1 MRAWVLLMVAL
12 GFAQGTL
19 SQNAVQ
25 DQAVLPA
32 MTEGQ
37 QRLHIHQLKAQQ
49 EARFATE
56 ESACHAKFAVTDC
69 VTDVRRRRRETMADL
84 NRQEQ
89 SLNSRQRKAKGGDQL
104 IRLENKTAKQS
115 DREAGQEVIKPEEAG
130 QPQTGKTPMPPA
142 SPEAAAKG
150 KASAANNDA
159 AYRSL
164 QEKKYNDKLQAAR
177 EYRLKRE
184 KEQASKP
191 VRKVQPLPVP
201 GQSNTPGL

>member
-1 MRAWVLLMVAL
+1 MKAWLLLMVAL
-12 GFAQGTL
+12 GFSRGTL

-32 MTEGQ
+32 TTVEQ
-37 QRLHIHQLKAQQ
+37 QRLHIHQMKAQQ
-49 EARFATE
+49 ETRFAEE
-56 ESACHAKFAVTDC
+56 ESACQAKFAVTDC

-104 IRLENKTAKQS
+104 IRLEGKTAKQS
-115 DREAGQEVIKPEEAG
+115 DREVEPAFVIPEAAR
-130 QPQTGKTPMPPA
+130 QPKNRKAPSSPA
-142 SPEAAAKG
+142 LPEAAAKG
-150 KASAANNDA
+150 KASAVDNDA

-164 QEKKYNDKLQAAR
+164 QERKYNDKLQAAQ

-201 GQSNTPGL
+201 GQSNPPGL